1 MKGTNHEPCH
11 CVIIFIYLTYKYF
24 PFNFLLK
31 HPQSMIPVLMFPQ
44 PVSNASDQFLGLS
57 QAIYLRSF
65 ILANIAVIISG

>member
-1 MKGTNHEPCH
+1 M
-11 CVIIFIYLTYKYF
+11 IFASCSI
-24 PFNFLLK
+24 LLCK
-31 HPQSMIPVLMFPQ
+31 SLYTCIKILEILVLNFPQ